1 VSTKI
6 IRHGDVFIILDAGGQ
21 DPNAKPRRD
30 RTLALGEATGHTHT
44 LTAGTVYGELA
55 GRQWIVLDEPAEL
68 KHQEHDT
75 LVIPPGV
82 HEVRIQREY
91 HPEEIRR
98 VMD

>member
-1 VSTKI
+1 MSTKI
-6 IRHGDVFIILDAGGQ
+6 IRHGDVFIILDSG
-21 DPNAKPRRD
+21 KPDDAPARKD

-68 KHQEHDT
+68 THQEHET